1 MLAHIKAHH
10 AAYKTPDDI
19 LRALAVDVRNGL
31 SSSEAQRRQIQLGPN
46 EFKSDPPDP
55 LWKKYLRQ
63 FIEPMIGLLLA
74 SAGVSVLLG
83 QFDDAI
89 SISMAILIV
98 VTVGFIQGYRSEK
111 AVESLKK
118 LMPPKCNCMRDGT
131 LRHILAQDLV
141 PGDIVY
147 LSIGD
152 RVPADLRLIEATD
165 VRIDE
170 SNLTGETKAVTKSSH
185 VITSARLSDS
195 SLSDREDSNSKLFDV
210 FVNRIEDRPPAIS
223 NDETTITFA
232 DEPSQSS
239 YNQARGAHLLSNIGF
254 MGTLVRSGN
263 AIGVVIATGEN
274 SEFGEVVRM
283 MQSEEAP
290 RTPLQKSMDRL
301 GKHLSIISIA
311 IIVCI
316 VLIGLIQGR
325 HFLELVTIGVSLA
338 VAAIPEGLPIVVTV
352 TLAIGQMRM
361 ASRNAII
368 KKLPAVETL
377 GCVNVICADK
387 TGTMTKN
394 EMTVTRVVT
403 SALERADVTGVGY
416 LPVGQVLLEDTSKS
430 SMLDGA
436 MRGGPP
442 RTAPPLLCEAA
453 DHPNIRRIAEIACLC
468 NNASLKDGVLCGQ
481 PTEGALL
488 CLGAKLH
495 LLDPRVD
502 NVRVKEWPF
511 SSESKV
517 MIVKVPS
524 PKLHDPCGSTFFAK
538 GAPDQLIKRC
548 AYYRSASTP
557 DGRRQLGQVE
567 ALTEAMTNTLL
578 AEAEKMGSTGLRVLA
593 LAEGE
598 RSAEDLIFAGL
609 VGLMDPPRSDVEQAI
624 QTCFISGVRV
634 IMITGDS
641 KETACAIGARL
652 SLYRPGDLCLSG
664 DEVESM
670 DLNQLQARMH
680 SVTVFYRTGPRH
692 KCKIVKALQKRG
704 LTVAMTGDGVN
715 DAVALKSADI
725 GIAMGKSGTDVCKE
739 AADVVLVDDDFSSIL
754 SAMEEGKALFQNIC
768 NFVRF
773 QLSTSIA
780 ALSLVAVSTIL
791 SLPSPLN
798 AMQILYINILMDGPP
813 AQSLGVEPPDKEV
826 VNQPP
831 RRVQDPILD
840 RRLLT
845 NVLISALT
853 IVSGTLFIFYREL
866 ADNKVTPRDTTMTFT
881 CFVLFDMFNALSCRS
896 QKKSIFSIGFL
907 SNRVFLISVG
917 LSLFGQVLV
926 IYFPPLQTV
935 FQTEP
940 IHLIDWL
947 LLLSIS
953 SSVFVISEVRKSK
966 LTPTRIRS
974 FLFGL
979 PRGLRSPAFLSRSST
994 HLNHRSNSGRRL
1006 VDNFV

>member
-1 MLAHIKAHH
+1 M
-10 AAYKTPDDI
+10 
-19 LRALAVDVRNGL
+19 
-31 SSSEAQRRQIQLGPN
+31 
-46 EFKSDPPDP
+46 
-55 LWKKYLRQ
+55 
-63 FIEPMIGLLLA
+63 EPMIGLLLV
-74 SAGVSVLLG
+74 SAGVSIMMG
-83 QFDDAI
+83 QFDDAV
-89 SISMAILIV
+89 SISAAILIV
-98 VTVGFIQGYRSEK
+98 VTVGFVQGHRSEK

-131 LRHILAQDLV
+131 LSHILAQDLV

-147 LSIGD
+147 LSVGD

-165 VRIDE
+165 LRIDE
-170 SNLTGETKAVTKSSH
+170 SNLTGETKAVSKSPQA
-185 VITSARLSDS
+185 ITSARLSEPS
-195 SLSDREDSNSKLFDV
+195 ISDRKDSMSKHFEV
-210 FVNRIEDRPPAIS
+210 VINKTETSSSAKS
-223 NDETTITFA
+223 NGETRITFA
-232 DEPSQSS
+232 DDSSQSTQ
-239 YNQARGAHLLSNIGF
+239 NQARGAHLLSNIGF

-263 AIGVVIATGEN
+263 AIGVVIATAEN

-301 GKHLSIISIA
+301 GRHLSIISVT

-316 VLIGLIQGR
+316 VLIGLVQGR

-394 EMTVTRVVT
+394 EMTVTRIVT

-416 LPVGQVLLEDTSKS
+416 LPVGQVLLEVTNLS
-430 SMLDGA
+430 SVPDSTVGGA
-436 MRGGPP
+436 R
-442 RTAPPLLCEAA
+442 RVSRQLSEAA
-453 DHPNIRRIAEIACLC
+453 DHPNIRRLAEIASLC

-488 CLGAKLH
+488 CFGAKLH
-495 LLDPRVD
+495 LSDPRAD
-502 NVRVKEWPF
+502 NVRSKEWPF

-517 MIVKVPS
+517 MIVRVPS

-548 AYYRSASTP
+548 TYYRGASAR

-567 ALTEAMTNTLL
+567 ILTEAVTKTLL
-578 AEAEKMGSTGLRVLA
+578 AEAEQMGSTGLRVLA

-598 RSAEDLIFAGL
+598 RSAEEDLIFCGL

-670 DLNQLQARMH
+670 DLHQLQALMH

-692 KCKIVKALQKRG
+692 KCKIVK
-704 LTVAMTGDGVN
+704 
-715 DAVALKSADI
+715 
-725 GIAMGKSGTDVCKE
+725 
-739 AADVVLVDDDFSSIL
+739 
-754 SAMEEGKALFQNIC
+754 
-768 NFVRF
+768 
-773 QLSTSIA
+773 
-780 ALSLVAVSTIL
+780 
-791 SLPSPLN
+791 
-798 AMQILYINILMDGPP
+798 
-813 AQSLGVEPPDKEV
+813 
-826 VNQPP
+826 
-831 RRVQDPILD
+831 
-840 RRLLT
+840 
-845 NVLISALT
+845 
-853 IVSGTLFIFYREL
+853 
-866 ADNKVTPRDTTMTFT
+866 
-881 CFVLFDMFNALSCRS
+881 
-896 QKKSIFSIGFL
+896 
-907 SNRVFLISVG
+907 
-917 LSLFGQVLV
+917 
-926 IYFPPLQTV
+926 
-935 FQTEP
+935 
-940 IHLIDWL
+940 
-947 LLLSIS
+947 
-953 SSVFVISEVRKSK
+953 
-966 LTPTRIRS
+966 
-974 FLFGL
+974 
-979 PRGLRSPAFLSRSST
+979 
-994 HLNHRSNSGRRL
+994 
-1006 VDNFV
+1006 

>member
-1 MLAHIKAHH
+1 L
-10 AAYKTPDDI
+10 YEVVVVD
-19 LRALAVDVRNGL
+19 VDVRNGL

-185 VITSARLSDS
+185 VITS
-195 SLSDREDSNSKLFDV
+195 
-210 FVNRIEDRPPAIS
+210 
-223 NDETTITFA
+223 
-232 DEPSQSS
+232 
-239 YNQARGAHLLSNIGF
+239 ARGAHLLSNIGF

-416 LPVGQVLLEDTSKS
+416 LPAGQVLLEDTSKS

-453 DHPNIRRIAEIACLC
+453 DHPNIRRIAEVSNLIPCFCL
-468 NNASLKDGVLCGQ
+468 
-481 PTEGALL
+481 
-488 CLGAKLH
+488 
-495 LLDPRVD
+495 
-502 NVRVKEWPF
+502 F
-511 SSESKV
+511 
-517 MIVKVPS
+517 
-524 PKLHDPCGSTFFAK
+524 
-538 GAPDQLIKRC
+538 
-548 AYYRSASTP
+548 
-557 DGRRQLGQVE
+557 
-567 ALTEAMTNTLL
+567 
-578 AEAEKMGSTGLRVLA
+578 
-593 LAEGE
+593 
-598 RSAEDLIFAGL
+598 
-609 VGLMDPPRSDVEQAI
+609 
-624 QTCFISGVRV
+624 
-634 IMITGDS
+634 
-641 KETACAIGARL
+641 
-652 SLYRPGDLCLSG
+652 
-664 DEVESM
+664 
-670 DLNQLQARMH
+670 
-680 SVTVFYRTGPRH
+680 
-692 KCKIVKALQKRG
+692 
-704 LTVAMTGDGVN
+704 
-715 DAVALKSADI
+715 
-725 GIAMGKSGTDVCKE
+725 
-739 AADVVLVDDDFSSIL
+739 
-754 SAMEEGKALFQNIC
+754 
-768 NFVRF
+768 
-773 QLSTSIA
+773 
-780 ALSLVAVSTIL
+780 
-791 SLPSPLN
+791 
-798 AMQILYINILMDGPP
+798 
-813 AQSLGVEPPDKEV
+813 
-826 VNQPP
+826 
-831 RRVQDPILD
+831 
-840 RRLLT
+840 
-845 NVLISALT
+845 
-853 IVSGTLFIFYREL
+853 
-866 ADNKVTPRDTTMTFT
+866 
-881 CFVLFDMFNALSCRS
+881 
-896 QKKSIFSIGFL
+896 
-907 SNRVFLISVG
+907 
-917 LSLFGQVLV
+917 
-926 IYFPPLQTV
+926 
-935 FQTEP
+935 
-940 IHLIDWL
+940 
-947 LLLSIS
+947 
-953 SSVFVISEVRKSK
+953 
-966 LTPTRIRS
+966 
-974 FLFGL
+974 
-979 PRGLRSPAFLSRSST
+979 
-994 HLNHRSNSGRRL
+994 
-1006 VDNFV
+1006 

>member
-1 MLAHIKAHH
+1 M
-10 AAYKTPDDI
+10 YEVVVVD
-19 LRALAVDVRNGL
+19 VDVRNGL

-185 VITSARLSDS
+185 VITS
-195 SLSDREDSNSKLFDV
+195 
-210 FVNRIEDRPPAIS
+210 
-223 NDETTITFA
+223 
-232 DEPSQSS
+232 
-239 YNQARGAHLLSNIGF
+239 ARGAHLLSNIGF

-416 LPVGQVLLEDTSKS
+416 LPAGQVLLEDTSKS

-453 DHPNIRRIAEIACLC
+453 DHPNIRRIAEVSNLIPCFCL
-468 NNASLKDGVLCGQ
+468 
-481 PTEGALL
+481 
-488 CLGAKLH
+488 
-495 LLDPRVD
+495 
-502 NVRVKEWPF
+502 F
-511 SSESKV
+511 
-517 MIVKVPS
+517 
-524 PKLHDPCGSTFFAK
+524 
-538 GAPDQLIKRC
+538 
-548 AYYRSASTP
+548 
-557 DGRRQLGQVE
+557 
-567 ALTEAMTNTLL
+567 
-578 AEAEKMGSTGLRVLA
+578 
-593 LAEGE
+593 
-598 RSAEDLIFAGL
+598 
-609 VGLMDPPRSDVEQAI
+609 
-624 QTCFISGVRV
+624 
-634 IMITGDS
+634 
-641 KETACAIGARL
+641 
-652 SLYRPGDLCLSG
+652 
-664 DEVESM
+664 
-670 DLNQLQARMH
+670 
-680 SVTVFYRTGPRH
+680 
-692 KCKIVKALQKRG
+692 
-704 LTVAMTGDGVN
+704 
-715 DAVALKSADI
+715 
-725 GIAMGKSGTDVCKE
+725 
-739 AADVVLVDDDFSSIL
+739 
-754 SAMEEGKALFQNIC
+754 
-768 NFVRF
+768 
-773 QLSTSIA
+773 
-780 ALSLVAVSTIL
+780 
-791 SLPSPLN
+791 
-798 AMQILYINILMDGPP
+798 
-813 AQSLGVEPPDKEV
+813 
-826 VNQPP
+826 
-831 RRVQDPILD
+831 
-840 RRLLT
+840 
-845 NVLISALT
+845 
-853 IVSGTLFIFYREL
+853 
-866 ADNKVTPRDTTMTFT
+866 
-881 CFVLFDMFNALSCRS
+881 
-896 QKKSIFSIGFL
+896 
-907 SNRVFLISVG
+907 
-917 LSLFGQVLV
+917 
-926 IYFPPLQTV
+926 
-935 FQTEP
+935 
-940 IHLIDWL
+940 
-947 LLLSIS
+947 
-953 SSVFVISEVRKSK
+953 
-966 LTPTRIRS
+966 
-974 FLFGL
+974 
-979 PRGLRSPAFLSRSST
+979 
-994 HLNHRSNSGRRL
+994 
-1006 VDNFV
+1006 